1 MLFRSAVG
9 KQRHE
14 HVGAGQAADVLD
26 ELARQHDHQAC
37 GEHPADQAAKGIQ
50 QEARHRHVSFA
61 ELQGSNPCLLHR
73 LYQQVG
79 TLPLV
84 PHLWKI
90 TTMRDAR
97 KKGLVLSITMMTR
110 LSILA
115 EVLTWKLIEKT
126 SQNPDDATLKS
137 LDLSLLTI
145 FDNSYMFPSLL
156 SRDWTLQSA
165 SRNLFSRV
173 EMGFMVILP
182 VFFI

>member
-1 MLFRSAVG
+1 MDCTLPGSSVHGNF
-9 KQRHE
+9 
-14 HVGAGQAADVLD
+14 QARIQEWVTVPP
-26 ELARQHDHQAC
+26 Q
-37 GEHPADQAAKGIQ
+37 GI
-50 QEARHRHVSFA
+50 FPT
-61 ELQGSNPCLLHR
+61 QGSNPCLLHR

-110 LSILA
+110 LSTMA
-115 EVLTWKLIEKT
+115 EVLTSWKFIEKT
-126 SQNPDDATLKS
+126 SQDPDDATLKS

-145 FDNSYMFPSLL
+145 FDNSYMLPSLL

-165 SRNLFSRV
+165 SLNLFPRV